1 MQIIILRRL
10 MAANWM
16 SRLGIKARIVD
27 KRADALSAGQADAVQ
42 PRTLEIWDSF
52 GIADGILKEATPMSG
67 SNSSSMRSQIS
78 ILKNLRR
85 ILLLESR

>member
-1 MQIIILRRL
+1 

-16 SRLGIKARIVD
+16 SRLGIKTRIVD
-27 KRADALSAGQADAVQ
+27 KRADALSTGQADGLQ

-52 GIADGILKEATPMSG
+52 GIADGILKDAIPLSG
-67 SNSSSMRSQIS
+67 SNSPSMSSQIS

>member
-1 MQIIILRRL
+1 

-16 SRLGIKARIVD
+16 SRLGIKTRIVD
-27 KRADALSAGQADAVQ
+27 KRADALSTGQADGLQ

-52 GIADGILKEATPMSG
+52 GIADGILKEAIPVSG
-67 SNSSSMRSQIS
+67 MNSLLMRSQIL
-78 ILKNLRR
+78 ILKNLCR

>member
-1 MQIIILRRL
+1 

-16 SRLGIKARIVD
+16 SRLGIKTRIVD
-27 KRADALSAGQADAVQ
+27 KRADALSTGQADGLQ
-42 PRTLEIWDSF
+42 PRTLEVWDSF
-52 GIADGILKEATPMSG
+52 GIADGILKEAIPTSG
-67 SNSSSMRSQIS
+67 SNFPSVRSQIS